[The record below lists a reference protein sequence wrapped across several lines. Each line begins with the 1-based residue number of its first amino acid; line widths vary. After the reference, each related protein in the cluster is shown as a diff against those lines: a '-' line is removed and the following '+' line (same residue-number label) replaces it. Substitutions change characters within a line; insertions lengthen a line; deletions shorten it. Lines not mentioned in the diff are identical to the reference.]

1 MLTTARTEEMPTP
14 PIALVLAIAVV
25 SCLAGGTLV
34 LFTAEIAFAILSQL
48 LNPGSNT
55 FYGIGEPPSTMIY
68 LPIKLFFAGS
78 LFIAVPLVAAW
89 LVSTSWG
96 RYAQTAVLLFASSIL
111 VSSAAFGLYRQ
122 YTQIQLTDLRMYGQL
137 QPPRSIGS
145 ITPVGEVPIG
155 MLTLSG
161 PLLASAFFLM
171 RRRRIGQ
178 NPTPLKPDETSPAS

>member
-1 MLTTARTEEMPTP
+1 MLKTARTEEMPAP
-14 PIALVLAIAVV
+14 PIALVFAIAVA
-25 SCLAGGTLV
+25 SCLAGGMLV
-34 LFTAEIAFAILSQL
+34 LFTDEIAFVILSQL

-55 FYGIGEPPSTMIY
+55 FYGIGEPPSTRIY
-68 LPIKLFFAGS
+68 LPVKLFFAGS
-78 LFIAVPLVAAW
+78 LFVAVPLVAAW
-89 LVSTSWG
+89 LVSPSWR
-96 RYAQTAVLLFASSIL
+96 RYAQMAVLLFASSVL
-111 VSSAAFGLYRQ
+111 VSGAAFCLYRQ
-122 YTQIQLTDLRMYGQL
+122 YMQIQLTDLRMYGQL

-178 NPTPLKPDETSPAS
+178 NPKPI